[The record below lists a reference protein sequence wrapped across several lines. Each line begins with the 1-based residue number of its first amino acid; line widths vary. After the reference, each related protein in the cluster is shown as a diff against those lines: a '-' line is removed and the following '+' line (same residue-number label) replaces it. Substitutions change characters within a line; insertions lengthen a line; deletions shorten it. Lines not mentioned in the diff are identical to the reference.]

1 MRWSQ
6 ALIPTLREAPREAEI
21 SSHNLMLRAGM
32 MRRLAAGVYSY
43 LPLGWRA
50 IRKVEQIVREE
61 LDRVGCQE
69 ILMSVISPAEL
80 WRESGRWDVY
90 GKELMRLKDRH
101 DREFALGPTHE
112 EIVTD
117 IVRAEVRS
125 YRELP
130 TVLYQ
135 IQVKFRDEIR
145 PRFGVMRCREFSMM
159 DAYSFHVDRDSLDEW
174 YGIMHGAYERIFSR
188 CGLEFKPVLADSGA
202 IGGKTTHEFM
212 VLADSGESVVLNCA
226 KESCGYAATDETAER
241 YLVAS
246 SFRDD
251 PQPMTEVD
259 TPNARTIEE
268 VCALLDVSPDRL
280 VKTLLYKTDGRLVAA
295 LIPGDR
301 ELNEAK
307 FKKVLGSANLEMAD
321 ADAIRAL
328 TGADVGF
335 SGPVGLSQVEII
347 ADNAIET
354 MANFVTGANKDDTH
368 LVNVNVGRDFDAGRY
383 EDLVTVVPGDLC
395 PKCRSPLSSYRGIE
409 VGQIFKLG
417 TKYSESMNAT
427 FMDPSGD
434 EKPFVMGCY
443 GIGTTRTVAAA
454 IEQHHDDTGII
465 WPVSLAPYHVLV
477 LPVTMTNSRIV
488 EVSESLYDQLTDLG
502 VEVLYDDRDERA
514 GVKFKDGDL
523 IGIPF
528 RICVGEK
535 NVNKGLVE
543 VRERRT
549 GGIELVPIDDAAQ
562 YVQQQL

>member
-1 MRWSQ
+1 VRWSQ

-21 SSHNLMLRAGM
+21 PSHNLMLRAGM

-174 YGIMHGAYERIFSR
+174 YGIMHEAYERIFTR

-212 VLADSGESVVLNCA
+212 VLADSGESVVLNCPN
-226 KESCGYAATDETAER
+226 ESCGYAATDETAER
-241 YLVAS
+241 YLTAS
-246 SFRDD
+246 SSGED
-251 PQPMTEVD
+251 PKSMTEVD

-268 VCALLDVSPDRL
+268 VCAFLDVGPDRL
-280 VKTLLYKTDGRLVAA
+280 VKTLLYKADGKLVAA

-307 FKKVLGSANLEMAD
+307 FRKVIGSANLEMAD
-321 ADAIRAL
+321 ADAIRTL

-335 SGPVGLSQVEII
+335 SGPVGLSEIELI
-347 ADNAIET
+347 ADKSIET
-354 MANFVTGANKDDTH
+354 MTNVVTGANKDDIH
-368 LVNVNVGRDFDAGRY
+368 LLNVNVGRDFEVSRY

-395 PKCRSPLSSYRGIE
+395 HKCRSPLSSYRGIE

-427 FMDPSGD
+427 FMDASGA

-454 IEQHHDDTGII
+454 IEQHHDDAGII
-465 WPVSLAPYHVLV
+465 WPLSLAPYHVLV
-477 LPVTMTNSRIV
+477 LPVTMKNSRIV
-488 EVSESLYDQLTDLG
+488 EVSDSLYEQLTDLG

-523 IGIPF
+523 IGIPV

-535 NVNKGLVE
+535 NVKKGLVE

-549 GGIELVPIDDAAQ
+549 GRTELVPIEDAAQ